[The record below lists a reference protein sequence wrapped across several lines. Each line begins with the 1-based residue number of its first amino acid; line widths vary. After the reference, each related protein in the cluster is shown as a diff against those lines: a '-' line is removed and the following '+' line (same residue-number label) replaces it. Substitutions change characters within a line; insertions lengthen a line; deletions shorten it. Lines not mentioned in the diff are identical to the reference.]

1 MKCLLFITFIAVSAI
16 RSKVFDSAEHFVSS
30 MNTIDPGKINPL
42 IDMVK
47 GMLKENAVLIE
58 GLERGV
64 VECGL
69 TVDKSKAALLVAQQE
84 KKEADQA
91 LATGA
96 KEVSRLNQVAAEKLQ
111 AEKDA
116 SDASILAEANKNAKE
131 INLASETTRIE
142 AEDAT
147 LKNVRKMIADINNQG
162 TSLNEMGR
170 NLLSFD
176 IKSLLDADPQSITE
190 LLRLIDGLI
199 KAGQDDLQIA
209 KDELTAASGEA
220 SAAKKTLEAA
230 VEQRQIADGAAL
242 KQLEKMEG
250 LREDVDTA
258 KENVVE
264 AQSVLEDDES
274 ILKGKADNLEEQKK
288 LVEQEATEMA
298 KIIGLLESVRD

>member
-1 MKCLLFITFIAVSAI
+1 M
-16 RSKVFDSAEHFVSS
+16 
-30 MNTIDPGKINPL
+30 G
-42 IDMVK
+42 
-47 GMLKENAVLIE
+47 
-58 GLERGV
+58 
-64 VECGL
+64 
-69 TVDKSKAALLVAQQE
+69 KAALLVAQQE

-91 LATGA
+91 LATGV

-116 SDASILAEANKNAKE
+116 RDASILAEANENAKE

-190 LLRLIDGLI
+190 LLTLIDGLI
-199 KAGQDDLQIA
+199 KAGQDDLQLA
-209 KDELTAASGEA
+209 QDELTAASAEA
-220 SAAKKTLEAA
+220 SAAKKKLEAA
-230 VEQRQIADGAAL
+230 VEQRQIAEGAVI
-242 KQLEKMEG
+242 KQNEKMVG
-250 LREDVDTA
+250 LGEDVTTA
-258 KENVVE
+258 KENVNQ
-264 AQSVLEDDES
+264 AQLVLEDDES

>member
-42 IDMVK
+42 IEMVND
-47 GMLKENAVLIE
+47 MLKENAELIE
-58 GLERGV
+58 GLESGV
-64 VECGL
+64 AECEL
-69 TVDKSKAALLVAQQE
+69 AVNKSKAGLLAAQQE
-84 KKEADQA
+84 KKEADEA
-91 LATGA
+91 LATGV
-96 KEVSRLNQVAAEKLQ
+96 KDLSSLNQVAAEKLQ

-116 SDASILAEANKNAKE
+116 RDESILAEANKNSKE

-199 KAGQDDLQIA
+199 QAGQDDLQLA
-209 KDELTAASGEA
+209 QGELEAASAEA
-220 SAAKKTLEAA
+220 SAAKTKLDAA
-230 VEQRQIADGAAL
+230 EEQRQIADGAAI

-250 LREDVDTA
+250 LNKDVTTA
-258 KENVVE
+258 KDNVE
-264 AQSVLEDDES
+264 KAQSVLENDES
-274 ILKGKADNLEEQKK
+274 ILKGKAANLTEQKK
-288 LVEQEATEMA
+288 LVEQEATEMSN
-298 KIIGLLESVRD
+298 IIDLLQSVKD

>member
-47 GMLKENAVLIE
+47 GMVKENAELIE

-116 SDASILAEANKNAKE
+116 RDASILAEANENAKE

-199 KAGQDDLQIA
+199 KAGQDDLQLA
-209 KDELTAASGEA
+209 QDELTAATAQA
-220 SAAKKTLEAA
+220 SAAKKMLEAA
-230 VEQRQIADGAAL
+230 VEQRQIAEGAAI
-242 KQLEKMEG
+242 KQTEKMVG
-250 LREDVDTA
+250 LGEDVTTA
-258 KENVVE
+258 KENVVK

-288 LVEQEATEMA
+288 LVDQEATEMA